1 MKAPAAIASW
11 SRYAARMTKIAKLTL
26 ASGLLLLMAAI
37 AVVVTEMRGGDEFPW
52 GIHLVTIPAVF
63 LVGLIVGWV
72 MRERQ
77 AAEERAKAE
86 IDRGR

>member
-1 MKAPAAIASW
+1 MAKHPKMLVGASV
-11 SRYAARMTKIAKLTL
+11 
-26 ASGLLLLMAAI
+26 LLLAAAV

-77 AAEERAKAE
+77 AAEERAREE
-86 IDRGR
+86 IERSK

>member
-1 MKAPAAIASW
+1 MAKMAKLLVIASVLIL
-11 SRYAARMTKIAKLTL
+11 AAAV
-26 ASGLLLLMAAI
+26 

-63 LVGLIVGWV
+63 LVGLIAGWV

-86 IDRGR
+86 IDTEQRNG